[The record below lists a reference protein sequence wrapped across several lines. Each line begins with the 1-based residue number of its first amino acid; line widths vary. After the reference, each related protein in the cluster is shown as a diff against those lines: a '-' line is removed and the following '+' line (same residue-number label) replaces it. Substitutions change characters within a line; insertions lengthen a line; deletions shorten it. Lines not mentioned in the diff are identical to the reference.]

1 MISFIKLRRKFYTD
15 VYNKFKTNRLGK
27 NYSKV
32 KALICLEL
40 GIILTYFF
48 LKTSTRPNIVTIIFI
63 LLVLLATILI
73 GSGNKDFIL
82 LGIVIFFFKN
92 SLDLSDGFIARI
104 TKQTSPL
111 GSILDMWAGLT
122 SIIFFQIALG
132 LYLFTKTELSTYLIL
147 LLVII
152 TLNSLDFKNFYL
164 ISAKDLKNKNKLDF
178 RNKFQKQKNKNLLIR
193 IFEILDYDGRSR
205 YTDIVL
211 LTLLIEINYSN
222 FFISKYI
229 LFIWFIT
236 SIGKFFYKFYKVI
249 AFATLKK

>member
-1 MISFIKLRRKFYTD
+1 MGWF
-15 VYNKFKTNRLGK
+15 
-27 NYSKV
+27 
-32 KALICLEL
+32 
-40 GIILTYFF
+40 
-48 LKTSTRPNIVTIIFI
+48 NIYY
-63 LLVLLATILI
+63 
-73 GSGNKDFIL
+73 
-82 LGIVIFFFKN
+82 
-92 SLDLSDGFIARI
+92 
-104 TKQTSPL
+104 
-111 GSILDMWAGLT
+111 
-122 SIIFFQIALG
+122 FFQIALG

-222 FFISKYI
+222 FLFQNIFYLYGSLLALENFFIS
-229 LFIWFIT
+229 FI
-236 SIGKFFYKFYKVI
+236 K
-249 AFATLKK
+249 

>member
-82 LGIVIFFFKN
+82 LGI
-92 SLDLSDGFIARI
+92 
-104 TKQTSPL
+104 
-111 GSILDMWAGLT
+111 
-122 SIIFFQIALG
+122 IIFFLKIA
-132 LYLFTKTELSTYLIL
+132 
-147 LLVII
+147 
-152 TLNSLDFKNFYL
+152 
-164 ISAKDLKNKNKLDF
+164 
-178 RNKFQKQKNKNLLIR
+178 
-193 IFEILDYDGRSR
+193 
-205 YTDIVL
+205 
-211 LTLLIEINYSN
+211 
-222 FFISKYI
+222 
-229 LFIWFIT
+229 
-236 SIGKFFYKFYKVI
+236 
-249 AFATLKK
+249 